1 MAKTD
6 RESRGTEKLNKSG
19 DPIFER
25 ATVRLRVLSDLHL
38 EVAPWTFQPVGEDLV
53 ILAGDICD
61 RSTIGRQRRD
71 NLFVQIAQA
80 GLRALYVIGNHEGY
94 QGQLSL
100 SELVTR
106 IRAECPNH
114 VTLLDREVLDVG
126 GFRFLGCS
134 LWSDFSLVDGL
145 KWRGLVLSQAE
156 ATYVAGA
163 YINDF
168 KHFRADGVETRS
180 LTPEDMVAWY
190 RRDRAWLDQAISAST
205 LPTVVIS
212 HFLPGPA
219 SVAEEFKT
227 SVLTPYFASDCRALM
242 RSPVQ
247 LWIHGHTH
255 AACAYRHGEV
265 QVTCNP
271 RGYAREELQSGFVAD
286 LVVELPVVAASDISP
301 SVRKQTG

>member
-106 IRAECPNH
+106 IRAECPDH
-114 VTLLDREVLDVG
+114 VTLLDRVALDVG

-134 LWSDFSLVDGL
+134 LWSDFSLVEGL

-156 ATYVAGA
+156 AAYVAGA
-163 YINDF
+163 CVNDF
-168 KHFRADGVETRS
+168 KHFRADGTETRP
-180 LTPEDMVAWY
+180 LTPENMAAWY
-190 RRDRAWLDQAISAST
+190 RRDRAWLGQAISAST

-212 HFLPGPA
+212 HFLPGPG

-242 RSPVQ
+242 RAPVQ
-247 LWIHGHTH
+247 LWVHGHTH
-255 AACAYRHGEV
+255 VACAYRHGEV
-265 QVTCNP
+265 RVICNP
-271 RGYAREELQSGFVAD
+271 RGYAREERHSGFVSD
-286 LVVELPVVAASDISP
+286 LVVELPV
-301 SVRKQTG
+301 RKIL